1 MQDIIYKLFLSSKG
15 LIFIYV
21 LRLSKLNHIVN
32 NIHALLFIELNTR
45 ITLLLTLK
53 LSKKS
58 ISLIRKEASTF
69 FLKKLLLQMTFPL
82 LKLIQL
88 L

>member
-15 LIFIYV
+15 LILIYV
-21 LRLSKLNHIVN
+21 LRLGKLNHIVN
-32 NIHALLFIELNTR
+32 NIHAF
-45 ITLLLTLK
+45 
-53 LSKKS
+53 
-58 ISLIRKEASTF
+58 LIRKEASTF

>member
-45 ITLLLTLK
+45 ITLL
-53 LSKKS
+53 
-58 ISLIRKEASTF
+58 
-69 FLKKLLLQMTFPL
+69 
-82 LKLIQL
+82 
-88 L
+88 

>member
-32 NIHALLFIELNTR
+32 NIHALL
-45 ITLLLTLK
+45 
-53 LSKKS
+53 
-58 ISLIRKEASTF
+58 IRKEASTF

>member
-32 NIHALLFIELNTR
+32 NIHAF
-45 ITLLLTLK
+45 
-53 LSKKS
+53 
-58 ISLIRKEASTF
+58 LIRKEASTF

>member
-32 NIHALLFIELNTR
+32 NIHALLFIELNTSGKWK
-45 ITLLLTLK
+45 IEVLKSNNHTLIVIVLL
-53 LSKKS
+53 
-58 ISLIRKEASTF
+58 
-69 FLKKLLLQMTFPL
+69 
-82 LKLIQL
+82 
-88 L
+88 

>member
-1 MQDIIYKLFLSSKG
+1 MQDIIYKLFLSNKG

-32 NIHALLFIELNTR
+32 NIHAF
-45 ITLLLTLK
+45 
-53 LSKKS
+53 
-58 ISLIRKEASTF
+58 LIRKEASTF